1 MLLLTYRMPPK
12 FSRARGMRDILPE
25 DEIMYKSIIS
35 AIENAYRAY
44 GYDPVSQPAIE
55 RLETLEAKSGEGI
68 TAEIFRI
75 EGGELGL
82 RFDLTVSL
90 ARLYAENAGLAL
102 PFKRYCIEKVWR
114 REEPQY
120 GRYREF
126 LQADADVLGAP
137 GVECEAE
144 LIACACDVLDSVG
157 IERYFV
163 LINSRKLM
171 VGVLR
176 HIGVPADKTETAIR
190 IIDKLDKKSEAEVA
204 AELAENGLGNS
215 REIVDAFKHGLEYY
229 EKIPECAEGVA
240 DLRRLFELLG
250 QYGIKNCRF
259 EPSIA
264 RGLGYYT
271 GIVYE
276 IKSDDPQLGT
286 IAAGGRYDTLIGIYA
301 GRDVP
306 AAGISFGIDRIA
318 TLLKKN
324 ATAKTLTEIV
334 LINVKPANYG
344 ACIKMAQAL
353 RKKGIAVRTDLM
365 GRGMRKQLEYAASL
379 GARFVGIIGDKEA
392 TEGKVMLKDLASGEQ
407 IETDA
412 EKAAE
417 KIIAARTI
425 NF

>member
-1 MLLLTYRMPPK
+1 MPPK

-25 DEIMYKSIIS
+25 DEIIYKRLIS

-68 TAEIFRI
+68 TSEIFRI
-75 EGGELGL
+75 DDGELGL

-144 LIACACDVLDSVG
+144 LIACACDVLGSVG
-157 IERYFV
+157 IENYVV

-171 VGVLR
+171 TGVLR
-176 HIGVPADKTETAIR
+176 HIGVPSDKIETAIR

-204 AELAENGLGNS
+204 AELSVNGLGNGK
-215 REIVDAFKHGLEYY
+215 EIIAAFKHDLEYY
-229 EKIPECAEGVA
+229 EKIPECAEGAA
-240 DLRRLFELLG
+240 DLRRLFALLNE
-250 QYGIKNCRF
+250 YGLKNCRF

-271 GIVYE
+271 GTVYE

-324 ATAKTLTEIV
+324 ASVKTLTDIV
-334 LINVKPANYG
+334 LVNVTPKNYG
-344 ACIKMAQAL
+344 ACIRMAKML
-353 RKKGIAVRTDLM
+353 RKKGVAVRIDLM
-365 GRGMRKQLEYAASL
+365 GRNMRKQLEYAASL

-392 TEGKVMLKDLASGEQ
+392 SEGKMMLKDLSSGGQ
-407 IETDA
+407 LETDA
-412 EKAAE
+412 ETAAE